1 MIDVWRTEAPKLATA
16 ETNDLITEVTQLP
29 VQPGAAMRLLWML
42 EDPRTSAADLG
53 RLIESDPALST
64 QVIRLSNTAF
74 YGLSGKVSSA
84 WRAVTV
90 LGLATVRAIATTAA
104 FDLFSEKG
112 RSVPDEFWEHSV
124 TTAAAAAAIARRVG
138 VQPNDAFSAGLLH
151 DIGTALV
158 FRRAPRRYDTMIE
171 NRAANPDVPLVD
183 IEVEEFGATHAQV
196 GAAALGVMRFPVE
209 MVEAIGGHHTTP
221 GLVPSLLGRLL
232 IAADAVAL
240 AVDGIDFEEN
250 APIGE
255 ALEALEVPASAA
267 QGMVDEVRGDQENL
281 SSFLTVR

>member
-1 MIDVWRTEAPKLATA
+1 MTTA
-16 ETNDLITEVTQLP
+16 ETNDLISEVTQLP

-124 TTAAAAAAIARRVG
+124 TTAAAASAIARRVG

-151 DIGTALV
+151 ELGTALV
-158 FRRAPRRYDTMIE
+158 FRRAPRRYDTMME
-171 NRAANPDVPLVD
+171 RRLASPETPLVE
-183 IEVEEFGATHAQV
+183 IELAEFGATHAQV
-196 GAAALGVMRFPVE
+196 GAAALGVMRFPAE
-209 MVEAIGGHHTTP
+209 MVEAIGGHHSPPALVTP
-221 GLVPSLLGRLL
+221 VLGRLL

-240 AVDGIDFEEN
+240 EVDGIDSEEN
-250 APIGE
+250 VPISE
-255 ALEALEVPASAA
+255 ALEALDIPAEAA
-267 QGMVDEVRGDQENL
+267 ESLVNEVRADQENL
-281 SSFLTVR
+281 SGFLSVR

>member
-1 MIDVWRTEAPKLATA
+1 MATT
-16 ETNDLITEVTQLP
+16 ETNDLITEVTRLP

-42 EDPRTSAADLG
+42 EDPRTSASDLG

-104 FDLFSEKG
+104 LDLFSEKG

-158 FRRAPRRYDTMIE
+158 FRRAPRRYDTMME
-171 NRAANPDVPLVD
+171 QRLANPDVPWVD
-183 IEVEEFGATHAQV
+183 IELEEFGTTHAQV
-196 GAAALGVMRFPVE
+196 GAAALGVMRFPAE
-209 MVEAIGGHHTTP
+209 MVEAIAGHHTAPT
-221 GLVPSLLGRLL
+221 LVSPLLGRLL
-232 IAADAVAL
+232 VAADAVAL
-240 AVDGIDFEEN
+240 AVDGIDSEDN

-255 ALEALEVPASAA
+255 SLEALDLPASAA
-267 QGMVDEVRGDQENL
+267 QGIVDEVRGDQENL
-281 SSFLTVR
+281 SGFLAVR